1 MKFASPSA
9 QVSITISLS
18 EPYRRPPSHCARLGA
33 CPEDGLCPIDGEDKW
48 KEPGKLDVKATVFI
62 NVYVYRTKSH
72 GVSNANPPPC
82 RPSSDLSSHLCG
94 LLRPPD
100 RSLFCLY
107 RNVVVKDPAV
117 AGANREDA
125 QQETS
130 TGRED
135 EHLCVTIALGRWPDP
150 ASPISPDFT
159 IIKDGC
165 IRRRPDLSQT
175 AKTNLKHLLVKDF
188 QLHTRLVH
196 VKVARQSFHNKPL
209 QEDHS
214 RATLIVKLCVKSKLN
229 SRVSDF
235 HLLTYS

>member
-1 MKFASPSA
+1 M
-9 QVSITISLS
+9 
-18 EPYRRPPSHCARLGA
+18 
-33 CPEDGLCPIDGEDKW
+33 
-48 KEPGKLDVKATVFI
+48 DVKATVFI

-82 RPSSDLSSHLCG
+82 RPSLDLSSHLCS

-107 RNVVVKDPAV
+107 RNVVVKDPAM

-159 IIKDGC
+159 IIKGGC
-165 IRRRPDLSQT
+165 IRRRPDLSVRSIAGCRDKFKASFYRGFPATYQ
-175 AKTNLKHLLVKDF
+175 AS
-188 QLHTRLVH
+188 TRTSSYSEF
-196 VKVARQSFHNKPL
+196 AQRTS
-209 QEDHS
+209 S
-214 RATLIVKLCVKSKLN
+214 RRSSDPK
-229 SRVSDF
+229 SRVSDVHSLDVF
-235 HLLTYS
+235 PRIGHINNNPSHYWPNNPH